1 MSDTSATAPESPE
14 APEQIIDLDAARKA
28 RREKRGSAPKVLF
41 FGDYYELPMGLPANV
56 IDLVGEVNGGDL
68 TKASEAFKILLGGPE
83 IFDKLTAAALAH
95 GEVLDDGQ
103 DGSRDGTARQ
113 SEPLHP
119 VLDFV
124 ADVVEP

>member
-41 FGDYYELPMGLPANV
+41 FGETYELPMGLPANV

-95 GEVLDDGQ
+95 GEVL
-103 DGSRDGTARQ
+103 
-113 SEPLHP
+113 E
-119 VLDFV
+119 FE
-124 ADVVEP
+124 DVVFLLEKTLEIYEVTLPESSASAPQS